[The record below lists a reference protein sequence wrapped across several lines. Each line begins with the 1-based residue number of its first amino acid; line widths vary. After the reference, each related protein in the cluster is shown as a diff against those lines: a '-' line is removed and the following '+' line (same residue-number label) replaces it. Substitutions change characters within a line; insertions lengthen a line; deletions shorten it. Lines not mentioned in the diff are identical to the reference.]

1 MKRLTN
7 QQRLLGGAA
16 AAVIIVG
23 GFGALSMTRNP
34 EAAPQAAADAEEE
47 HGAGEALEM
56 DAARIQA
63 AGIILAPVGSG
74 SLSAEIVAQGTVVG
88 TPQGEA
94 VLAARADGV
103 ITAVSLRLGE
113 SVRAGQTVAL
123 IESREA
129 SSIAAE
135 RATAQARLTA
145 ARQALARE
153 QRLFDSQITARQD
166 LEASQT
172 VMAEAEAEA
181 RRTSSAAAAARV
193 SGDGRSTGVVSPI
206 SGRVTV
212 SNATAEPPAT
222 SRTEESAQAPE
233 PMAMAQT
240 PFSAAETRMHE
251 AMAAAAGADAAESW
265 ARKMIPH
272 HQGALDMSQVVLRE
286 TQDADIR
293 RMAQKTV
300 EMQTGDI
307 AELRRWLETRVG
319 AAAPGGGG
327 EPPFAPAE
335 ARMMDAMMTAAGA
348 NTDQTWAS
356 KMIAHHQGALDMSEV
371 VLRESQDP
379 GIRRMA
385 QKTIDMQTADIG
397 ELRAWLQAHP
407 ANPG

>member
-16 AAVIIVG
+16 AAVIVLGG
-23 GFGALSMTRNP
+23 GFAVWTMTRGPEAPP
-34 EAAPQAAADAEEE
+34 EAAAAAEEE

-103 ITAVSLRLGE
+103 ITGVSLRLGD

-166 LEASQT
+166 LEAAQT

-212 SNATAEPPAT
+212 SNATLGAFVTAGTELFRVANASQIEVQASVSADDAGRIAPGDRASITLPEGEVQATVRSITPGVDAESRAAT
-222 SRTEESAQAPE
+222 VLLTVSGVGGLRPGQAI
-233 PMAMAQT
+233 AVRIYTRDAQT
-240 PFSAAETRMHE
+240 SAGVSVPEE
-251 AMAAAAGADAAESW
+251 A
-265 ARKMIPH
+265 I
-272 HQGALDMSQVVLRE
+272 Q
-286 TQDADIR
+286 
-293 RMAQKTV
+293 TV
-300 EMQTGDI
+300 EG
-307 AELRRWLETRVG
+307 R
-319 AAAPGGGG
+319 
-327 EPPFAPAE
+327 
-335 ARMMDAMMTAAGA
+335 
-348 NTDQTWAS
+348 
-356 KMIAHHQGALDMSEV
+356 EV
-371 VLRESQDP
+371 VFVRTATGFTPVPVIVGQRSA
-379 GIRRMA
+379 GRA
-385 QKTIDMQTADIG
+385 QITSGLTAGQTVATRNAFLLKAALGAG
-397 ELRAWLQAHP
+397 EVEH
-407 ANPG
+407 

>member
-16 AAVIIVG
+16 AAVIVLGG
-23 GFGALSMTRNP
+23 GFAVWSMTRGPEAPP
-34 EAAPQAAADAEEE
+34 EAAAEAEEE

-103 ITAVSLRLGE
+103 ISGVSLRLGD

-166 LEASQT
+166 LEAAQT
-172 VMAEAEAEA
+172 ALAEAEAES
-181 RRTSSAAAAARV
+181 RRTSSAASAARV

-212 SNATAEPPAT
+212 SNATLGSFVTAGTELFRVANASQIEVQASVSADDAGRIAPGDRASITLPEGEVQATVRSITPGVDAESRSAT
-222 SRTEESAQAPE
+222 VLLTVSGVGGLRPGQAI
-233 PMAMAQT
+233 AVRIYTRDAQT
-240 PFSAAETRMHE
+240 SAGVSVPEE
-251 AMAAAAGADAAESW
+251 A
-265 ARKMIPH
+265 I
-272 HQGALDMSQVVLRE
+272 Q
-286 TQDADIR
+286 
-293 RMAQKTV
+293 TV
-300 EMQTGDI
+300 EG
-307 AELRRWLETRVG
+307 R
-319 AAAPGGGG
+319 
-327 EPPFAPAE
+327 
-335 ARMMDAMMTAAGA
+335 
-348 NTDQTWAS
+348 
-356 KMIAHHQGALDMSEV
+356 EV
-371 VLRESQDP
+371 VFVRTATGFNAVAVIVGQRSA
-379 GIRRMA
+379 GRA
-385 QKTIDMQTADIG
+385 QITSG
-397 ELRAWLQAHP
+397 LQAGQTVATRNAFLLKAALGAGEVEH
-407 ANPG
+407 

>member
-23 GFGALSMTRNP
+23 GFGAWSMTRGP
-34 EAAPQAAADAEEE
+34 EAAPEAAADAEEE

-63 AGIILAPVGSG
+63 AGIVLAPVGSG

-103 ITAVSLRLGE
+103 ITAVSLRLGD

-166 LEASQT
+166 LEAAQT

-212 SNATAEPPAT
+212 SNATLGAFVTAGTELFRVANASQIEIQASVSADDAGRIAPGDRASITLPEGEVQAT
-222 SRTEESAQAPE
+222 VRSI
-233 PMAMAQT
+233 T
-240 PFSAAETRMHE
+240 PGVS
-251 AMAAAAGADAAESW
+251 AESRAATVLLNVSGVGGLRPGQAIAVRIFTRD
-265 ARKMIPH
+265 ARTTEGVSVPEEAI
-272 HQGALDMSQVVLRE
+272 Q
-286 TQDADIR
+286 
-293 RMAQKTV
+293 TV
-300 EMQTGDI
+300 EG
-307 AELRRWLETRVG
+307 R
-319 AAAPGGGG
+319 
-327 EPPFAPAE
+327 
-335 ARMMDAMMTAAGA
+335 
-348 NTDQTWAS
+348 
-356 KMIAHHQGALDMSEV
+356 EV
-371 VLRESQDP
+371 VFVRSASGFTAVPVIVGQRSA
-379 GIRRMA
+379 GRA
-385 QKTIDMQTADIG
+385 QITSGLTAGQTVATRNAFLLKAALGAG
-397 ELRAWLQAHP
+397 EVEH
-407 ANPG
+407 

>member
-16 AAVIIVG
+16 AAVIVLGG
-23 GFGALSMTRNP
+23 GFAVWSMTRGPEAPP
-34 EAAPQAAADAEEE
+34 EAAAEAEEE

-103 ITAVSLRLGE
+103 ISGVSLRLGD

-166 LEASQT
+166 LEAAQT
-172 VMAEAEAEA
+172 VLAEAEAES
-181 RRTSSAAAAARV
+181 RRTSSAASAARV

-212 SNATAEPPAT
+212 SNATLGSFVTAGTELFRVANASQIEVQASVSADDAGRIAPGDRASITLPEGEVQATVRSITPGVDAESRSAT
-222 SRTEESAQAPE
+222 VLLTVSGVGGLRPGQAI
-233 PMAMAQT
+233 AVRIYTRDAQT
-240 PFSAAETRMHE
+240 SAGVSVPEE
-251 AMAAAAGADAAESW
+251 A
-265 ARKMIPH
+265 I
-272 HQGALDMSQVVLRE
+272 Q
-286 TQDADIR
+286 
-293 RMAQKTV
+293 TV
-300 EMQTGDI
+300 EG
-307 AELRRWLETRVG
+307 R
-319 AAAPGGGG
+319 
-327 EPPFAPAE
+327 
-335 ARMMDAMMTAAGA
+335 
-348 NTDQTWAS
+348 
-356 KMIAHHQGALDMSEV
+356 EV
-371 VLRESQDP
+371 VFVRTATGFNAVAVIVGQRSA
-379 GIRRMA
+379 GRA
-385 QKTIDMQTADIG
+385 QITSG
-397 ELRAWLQAHP
+397 LQAGQTVATRNAFLLKAALGAGEVEH
-407 ANPG
+407 

>member
-7 QQRLLGGAA
+7 QQRLMGGAA

-23 GFGALSMTRNP
+23 GFGAWSMTRGP
-34 EAAPQAAADAEEE
+34 EAAPEAAADAEEE

-63 AGIILAPVGSG
+63 AGIVLAPVGSG
-74 SLSAEIVAQGTVVG
+74 SLSAEIVAQGTVAG

-103 ITAVSLRLGE
+103 ITAVSLRLGD

-153 QRLFDSQITARQD
+153 QRLFDARITARQD
-166 LEASQT
+166 LEAAQT

-212 SNATAEPPAT
+212 SNATLGAFVTAGTELFRVANASQIEIQASVSADDAGRIAPGDRASITLPEGEVQAT
-222 SRTEESAQAPE
+222 VRSI
-233 PMAMAQT
+233 T
-240 PFSAAETRMHE
+240 P
-251 AMAAAAGADAAESW
+251 GVNAESRAATVLLNVSGVGGLRPGQAIAVRIFTRD
-265 ARKMIPH
+265 ARTTEGVSVPEEAI
-272 HQGALDMSQVVLRE
+272 Q
-286 TQDADIR
+286 
-293 RMAQKTV
+293 TV
-300 EMQTGDI
+300 EG
-307 AELRRWLETRVG
+307 R
-319 AAAPGGGG
+319 
-327 EPPFAPAE
+327 
-335 ARMMDAMMTAAGA
+335 
-348 NTDQTWAS
+348 
-356 KMIAHHQGALDMSEV
+356 EV
-371 VLRESQDP
+371 VFVRSASGFTAVPVIVGQRSA
-379 GIRRMA
+379 GRA
-385 QKTIDMQTADIG
+385 QIASGLTAGQIVATRNAFLLKAALGAG
-397 ELRAWLQAHP
+397 EVEH
-407 ANPG
+407 